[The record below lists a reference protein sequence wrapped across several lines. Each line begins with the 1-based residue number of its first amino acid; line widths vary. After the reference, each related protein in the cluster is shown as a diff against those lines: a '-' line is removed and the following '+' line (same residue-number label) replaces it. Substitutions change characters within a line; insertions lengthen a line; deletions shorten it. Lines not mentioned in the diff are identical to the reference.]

1 MKEVILND
9 SVWRS
14 IEERL
19 SQRDPSYLEKIKTT
33 DRRRYDWSLCESGTL
48 SEAELLEIYLAATQ
62 LGTIEEEELP
72 EPAAI
77 PYLSPEYLSANC
89 CLGLEEENN
98 VLKLLVCDPYSINR
112 HRYFIEKLHGRE
124 VHFRLIRR
132 SLLERLIAKLN
143 SAQNRDGG
151 QDGVFSDT
159 ENEEMLKSLASEAKI
174 VRLVNEIFSRAVE
187 QRASDI
193 HIEPRETELAIRF
206 RIDGVLHT
214 YLSCPLSQYPAVAS
228 RIKLIGGLN
237 IAERRLPQDG
247 RTNFLLGGKEL
258 DIRIST
264 IPTICGES
272 IVLRILRKDTLAFE
286 LSHVGMTENLQKK
299 FEKLIKLP
307 HGMVLVV
314 GPTGS
319 GKTTTLYSVIDKLND
334 GKHKIITI
342 EDPVEYKF
350 PGISQMQANAEIGLT
365 FASGLRHIVRQDPDI
380 ILVGEIRDRETAAIA
395 INAALTGHL
404 VFSTLHTNDSA
415 GAVSR
420 LLDMGVEGFLV
431 SSSLAG
437 VLSQRLVRTICPECG
452 GSGINFN
459 FTGNR
464 CKNCSGT
471 GFRGRT
477 GIFEL
482 LLVDDDIR
490 AAILRNATSMDI
502 SSIAVKKGMMPLNE
516 YGMLKVKDGVTTA
529 EEVLMATIDNE

>member
-1 MKEVILND
+1 MKVSNF
-9 SVWRS
+9 SS
-14 IEERL
+14 IEARL
-19 SQRDPSYLEKIKTT
+19 SQRDPSYHEKIKTT
-33 DRRRYDWSLCESGTL
+33 DRRRYDWSLCESGML

-62 LGTIEEEELP
+62 LATIEEEELP
-72 EPAAI
+72 EPVAV
-77 PYLSPEYLSANC
+77 PYLSAEYLTANC

-112 HRYFIEKLHGRE
+112 HRYFIETLHGKE
-124 VHFRLIRR
+124 VHFYLIRR
-132 SLLERLIAKLN
+132 SLLERQIAKLHAAQDRN
-143 SAQNRDGG
+143 SNSDGA
-151 QDGVFSDT
+151 FSDT
-159 ENEEMLKSLASEAKI
+159 QNEEMLKSLASEAKI

-193 HIEPRETELAIRF
+193 HIEPRETDLAVRF

-214 YLSCPLSQYPAVAS
+214 YLSSPLSQYPAVAS

-247 RTNFLLGGKEL
+247 RTNFILGGKEL

-272 IVLRILRKDTLAFE
+272 IVLRILRKDSLAFD
-286 LSHVGMTENLQKK
+286 LKQVGMLENIQKK

-334 GKHKIITI
+334 GKRKIITI

-350 PGISQMQANAEIGLT
+350 PGISQMQANADIGLT

-437 VLSQRLVRTICPECG
+437 VLSQRLVRTICKECE

-490 AAILRNATSMDI
+490 SAILRNAPSTEI
-502 SSIAVKKGMMPLNE
+502 AAIAVSKGMMPLNE

>member
-1 MKEVILND
+1 MKEVKLNE
-9 SVWRS
+9 SAGRV

-19 SQRDPSYLEKIKTT
+19 SQRDPSYPEKIKTT
-33 DRRRYDWSLCESGTL
+33 DRRRYDWSLCESGVL
-48 SEAELLEIYLAATQ
+48 SEAELLETYLAATQ
-62 LGTIEEEELP
+62 LETIEEEELP
-72 EPAAI
+72 EPVAI
-77 PYLSPEYLSANC
+77 PYLSSEYLAANC
-89 CLGLEEENN
+89 CLGLDEENN
-98 VLKLLVCDPYSINR
+98 VLKLLVCDPYSTDR
-112 HRYFIEKLHGRE
+112 HRYFIEKLHGKKVR
-124 VHFRLIRR
+124 FYLIRR
-132 SLLERLIAKLN
+132 SLLERQIAKLN
-143 SAQNRDGG
+143 AAQDHDGG
-151 QDGVFSDT
+151 PDGAFSDT
-159 ENEEMLKSLASEAKI
+159 QNEEMLKSLASEAKI

-193 HIEPRETELAIRF
+193 HIEPRETELAVRF
-206 RIDGVLHT
+206 RIDGILHT

-286 LSHVGMTENLQKK
+286 LSHVGMLDDLRKK

-307 HGMVLVV
+307 HGMILVV

-415 GAVSR
+415 GAISR

-437 VLSQRLVRTICPECG
+437 VLSQRLVRTICAECG

-482 LLVDDDIR
+482 LIVDDDIR
-490 AAILRNATSMDI
+490 AAVLRNATSMDI
-502 SSIAVKKGMMPLNE
+502 AAIAVSKGMMPLNE
-516 YGMLKVKDGVTTA
+516 YGMLKVKAGVTTA